1 MKMVLFAVMV
11 AAMVPVLAHAATL
24 WVRVA
29 RGEGTLAEQP
39 GLLPGTV
46 CGLLGL
52 VWTVAVLALTGA
64 W

>member
-1 MKMVLFAVMV
+1 MKMIVFGVTV

-24 WVRVA
+24 WARVA

-46 CGLLGL
+46 IGLLGVAWIGSVTAMTG
-52 VWTVAVLALTGA
+52 VW
-64 W
+64 